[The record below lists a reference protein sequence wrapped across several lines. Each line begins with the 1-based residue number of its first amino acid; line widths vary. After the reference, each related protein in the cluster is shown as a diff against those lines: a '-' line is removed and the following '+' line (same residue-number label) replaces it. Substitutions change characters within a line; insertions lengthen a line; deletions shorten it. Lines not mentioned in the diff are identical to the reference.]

1 MNRISTVWDREFRA
15 FWLSP
20 IAYIII
26 IAFLALTNFLYFRTF
41 FLEGQASLRVFFDF
55 LPWTFM
61 LILPALTMGQWA
73 EERKTGTIEPLL
85 TLPVTEWQVVLGKY
99 LASVSLLACIL
110 LLTTP
115 LVLTVSKLS
124 TNGIDGG
131 QTMMSYFGALLLGA
145 SYLAIGSWVS
155 SFSDNQIVAF
165 ILSLAAIAVLLFV
178 GLPFVTY
185 FVEGGFSVFL
195 RNLGLTTHY
204 SSLGRGVL
212 DMRDLLYFGSVI
224 YLFTF
229 LTTRMVESRKWS

>member
-1 MNRISTVWDREFRA
+1 MNRINTVWAREFRA
-15 FWLSP
+15 FWFSP

-41 FLEGQASLRVFFDF
+41 FVEGQASLRVFFDF
-55 LPWTFM
+55 LPWTFL

-99 LASVSLLACIL
+99 FASLSLLACIL

-115 LVLTVSKLS
+115 LVFTVSRLS
-124 TNGIDGG
+124 SNGIDEG
-131 QTMMSYFGALLLGA
+131 QVLMSYLGALLLGA

-212 DMRDLLYFGSVI
+212 DMRDVLYFGSVI

-229 LTTRMVESRKWS
+229 LTTRTVESRKWS